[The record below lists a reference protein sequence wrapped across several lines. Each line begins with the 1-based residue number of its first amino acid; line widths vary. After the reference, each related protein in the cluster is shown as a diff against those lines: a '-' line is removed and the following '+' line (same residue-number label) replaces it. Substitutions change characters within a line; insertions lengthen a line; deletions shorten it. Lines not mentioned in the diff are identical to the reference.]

1 MEASSLAIA
10 DRVRS
15 PADFQR
21 SLRLNTLAAVGML
34 FMLAGLCGAAS
45 FVEISGAVIAA
56 GKVVV
61 NSEVKKVQHSTGG
74 VIGEIFVVNGQT
86 VSAGQVVARLDAT
99 AAKANLGI
107 ISKSLDDLTAKRSRL
122 TAERDDLP
130 AIIFEPDLVARS
142 DSDDVR
148 RVIRTE
154 EGAFLLRRR
163 AREGEKAQL
172 RERIQQLRQEI
183 SGLNTQSQ
191 ATSDEL
197 TLLNTDL
204 DGVRKLWAQKLVQY
218 AKLNGLEREAT
229 KLKGTIGSLSA
240 SVAQT
245 KARMVETELQV
256 LQVDQDFRRDVA
268 KEMSEVGASVAELE
282 ERRIAAQ
289 DQLNRIDIRAPQ
301 AGVVHQL
308 AVHTIGGVVG
318 SQETL
323 MLIVPQSDL
332 LVIDARVSPNDIDQI
347 HLDQKVFLKFPSFN
361 QKSTPERQGV
371 LERISPDL
379 IVDAKTGQQYY
390 EVRILLDGD
399 ETQFRL
405 VPGMPADA
413 FLQTGDRSILSYL
426 IKPIADFFALAFRAT

>member
-154 EGAFLLRRR
+154 EGHSFFADVRAKARRR
-163 AREGEKAQL
+163 
-172 RERIQQLRQEI
+172 
-183 SGLNTQSQ
+183 S
-191 ATSDEL
+191 
-197 TLLNTDL
+197 
-204 DGVRKLWAQKLVQY
+204 
-218 AKLNGLEREAT
+218 
-229 KLKGTIGSLSA
+229 
-240 SVAQT
+240 
-245 KARMVETELQV
+245 
-256 LQVDQDFRRDVA
+256 
-268 KEMSEVGASVAELE
+268 
-282 ERRIAAQ
+282 
-289 DQLNRIDIRAPQ
+289 
-301 AGVVHQL
+301 
-308 AVHTIGGVVG
+308 
-318 SQETL
+318 
-323 MLIVPQSDL
+323 
-332 LVIDARVSPNDIDQI
+332 
-347 HLDQKVFLKFPSFN
+347 
-361 QKSTPERQGV
+361 
-371 LERISPDL
+371 
-379 IVDAKTGQQYY
+379 
-390 EVRILLDGD
+390 
-399 ETQFRL
+399 
-405 VPGMPADA
+405 
-413 FLQTGDRSILSYL
+413 
-426 IKPIADFFALAFRAT
+426 

>member
-1 MEASSLAIA
+1 MRESQSQ
-10 DRVRS
+10 
-15 PADFQR
+15 ADFQR
-21 SLRLNTLAAVGML
+21 SLKRNTLAAVGML
-34 FMLAGLCGAAS
+34 VVLAAVCGAAS
-45 FVEISGAVIAA
+45 FIEIAGAVIAG

-74 VIGEIFVVNGQT
+74 VIGEILVVNGQT

-99 AAKANLGI
+99 AARANLAI
-107 ISKSLDDLTAKRSRL
+107 ISKSLDDLLAKRNRL
-122 TAERDDLP
+122 TAERDDLTDVV
-130 AIIFEPDLVARS
+130 FEPDLIAKR
-142 DSDDVR
+142 DSDEVQ
-148 RVIRTE
+148 RVIRAE

-172 RERIQQLRQEI
+172 KERVEQLRQEI
-183 SGLNTQSQ
+183 SGLDTQSQ

-197 TLLNTDL
+197 TLVNTDL

-218 AKLNGLEREAT
+218 TRLNGLEREVT

-245 KARMVETELQV
+245 KARIVETDLQV

-268 KEMSEVGASVAELE
+268 KEMSEVGASIAELE

-289 DQLNRIDIRAPQ
+289 DQMNRIDIRAPQ

-332 LVIDARVSPNDIDQI
+332 LVVDVRVVPNDIDQVY
-347 HLDQKVFLKFPSFN
+347 LGQKVFLKFPSFN
-361 QKSTPERQGV
+361 QKNTPERHGV

-390 EVRILLDGD
+390 EARILLDDGD
-399 ETQFRL
+399 AAFRL

-426 IKPIADFFALAFRAT
+426 VKPIADFFALAFRAT

>member
-1 MEASSLAIA
+1 MATALSKTGKQLPL
-10 DRVRS
+10 D
-15 PADFQR
+15 DFHH
-21 SLRLNTLAAVGML
+21 SLRRNTLAAVT
-34 FMLAGLCGAAS
+34 MLAMLVGVCCAAS
-45 FVEISGAVIAA
+45 FIEISGAVIAA

-74 VIGEIFVVNGQT
+74 VIGEILVVNGQT

-107 ISKSLDDLTAKRSRL
+107 ISKSLDDLIAKRNRL
-122 TAERDDLP
+122 TAERDDLSE
-130 AIIFEPDLVARS
+130 IVFERDLTDKR
-142 DSDDVR
+142 DSEDVR
-148 RVIRTE
+148 RVILTE

-163 AREGEKAQL
+163 ARDGEKAQL
-172 RERIQQLRQEI
+172 TERIEQLRQEI
-183 SGLNTQSQ
+183 SGLNIQSG
-191 ATSDEL
+191 ATFDEL
-197 TLLNTDL
+197 SLVNTDL
-204 DGVRKLWAQKLVQY
+204 DGVRRLWGQKLVQY

-229 KLKGTIGSLSA
+229 KLKGTIGSLTA
-240 SVAQT
+240 TIAQT
-245 KARMVETELQV
+245 KARVAETELQV

-268 KEMSEVGASVAELE
+268 KEMSEVGASIAELE

-308 AVHTIGGVVG
+308 SVHTIGGVVG

-332 LVIDARVSPNDIDQI
+332 LVVDARVSPNDIDQI
-347 HLDQKVFLKFPSFN
+347 YLDQKVFLKFPSFN
-361 QKSTPERQGV
+361 QKSTPERHGI

-379 IVDAKTGQQYY
+379 IIDAKTGQQYY

-426 IKPIADFFALAFRAT
+426 VKPIADFFALAFRAT